1 MEKWPKLPKRMTP
14 QEKINRE
21 KEVKSLIVAD
31 SQAVM
36 VNQDSLNADVIAVPG
51 AKLGHLANSI
61 AWNKKVA
68 KYDSIVIIGGT
79 NNIQHSNEANNYNA
93 KEEIQ
98 RG

>member
-1 MEKWPKLPKRMTP
+1 MTP

-31 SQAVM
+31 SQAMM

-51 AKLGHLANSI
+51 GKLGHLANSI
-61 AWNKKVA
+61 AWNKKVP
-68 KYDSIVIIGGT
+68 KYDNIVIIGGT
-79 NNIQHSNEANNYNA
+79 NNIQHSNEANSYNA